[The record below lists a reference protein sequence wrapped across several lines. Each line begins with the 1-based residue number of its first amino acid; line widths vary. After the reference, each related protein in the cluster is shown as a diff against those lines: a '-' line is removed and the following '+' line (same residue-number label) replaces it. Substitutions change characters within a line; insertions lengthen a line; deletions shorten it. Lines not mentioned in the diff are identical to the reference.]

1 MQDFPVEKVIIK
13 CEEKRSPIQKT
24 HFWLINLLI
33 TPPFLTAF
41 ERVLFNLFSML
52 IGCWLFRPSGC
63 CWLIVALRDCWIAIS
78 KDNR

>member
-24 HFWLINLLI
+24 RFWLINLLI

-41 ERVLFNLFSML
+41 KRVLFNLFSML
-52 IGCWLFRPSGC
+52 IGYWLLVAGC
-63 CWLIVALRDCWIAIS
+63 LLR
-78 KDNR
+78 

>member
-24 HFWLINLLI
+24 LFWLINLLI

-52 IGCWLFRPSGC
+52 IGC
-63 CWLIVALRDCWIAIS
+63 
-78 KDNR
+78 

>member
-24 HFWLINLLI
+24 RFWLINLLI

-52 IGCWLFRPSGC
+52 LVVGCF
-63 CWLIVALRDCWIAIS
+63 ALRAVVGC
-78 KDNR
+78 

>member
-24 HFWLINLLI
+24 RFWLINLLI

-52 IGCWLFRPSGC
+52 VVVG

-78 KDNR
+78 KVNR